1 MNTPTLNTQRLILR
15 KFNENDLE
23 AFYDIFSNKEV
34 NQFLPW
40 FPLKNLAE
48 AKSFYQERY
57 ASIYQKKQGYAY
69 AICLKE
75 NKTPIGY
82 VNINLDE
89 SHDLGYGLKK
99 EYWHQEI
106 VSDAVKAVIQQSQK
120 ERLNYLTAT
129 HDIKNI
135 HSGHVMKKAG
145 MHYCYSYKEQWI
157 PKNIPVIFRMY
168 QINLDGKKRIYQKY
182 WNQYK
187 HFIEENI

>member
-1 MNTPTLNTQRLILR
+1 MLFR
-15 KFNENDLE
+15 
-23 AFYDIFSNKEV
+23 S
-34 NQFLPW
+34 
-40 FPLKNLAE
+40 
-48 AKSFYQERY
+48 
-57 ASIYQKKQGYAY
+57 
-69 AICLKE
+69 
-75 NKTPIGY
+75 
-82 VNINLDE
+82 
-89 SHDLGYGLKK
+89 GYGLKK

-135 HSGHVMKKAG
+135 HSGHVMKKVV
-145 MHYCYSYKEQWI
+145 MHYCYFYKEQWI

-182 WNQYK
+182 WNQYA